1 MKKITI
7 WLFALF
13 AFTQVN
19 AQLWTINSCSN
30 LGTTTYGPMYSLS
43 TANSNNRTAVIYPAS
58 QLTTLNGQVLNSM
71 YFQRSTA
78 TGSMAGTPNFKI
90 YLKEVTATD
99 WGATAIDWTTE
110 TTGATLVYDSNP
122 ASAVGSDAGW
132 KSFPFATNFTY
143 TGTQNLAVFFEYS
156 NTTASSSISWN
167 YEYTAPCADTANSN
181 TTKYNNNTTGTL
193 SASLASTNYRRPLIG
208 FDFVVSCNAPN
219 SLVTSNLGTTSVD
232 VAWTEN
238 AVQPQNGYEY
248 YYSTS
253 NTAPLVATV
262 PTGTTATGIATVSL
276 TSLTPATTYYMWVR
290 GNCGT
295 SDKSI
300 WAGPMTFTT
309 LCVDVAAYVENFDTT
324 PTGTGNLPVCW
335 SKVGTS
341 NNVYVNTGS
350 NSPMSPANRLYMNIS
365 ATTTAYAVMPPVSN
379 LQANTHRLKFKTYCT
394 TANKV
399 LSVGYF
405 TTPGN
410 ESTYVELQPFQIPS
424 NSVAD
429 TQEFTVI
436 PNGVPAGVT
445 QLVFNLVAGASTTA
459 YIDDVKWEVN
469 SACVEPSALTAT
481 MITNNS
487 ATLGWTNGGSETVW
501 DIQYGLTGFSLGSGT
516 MVNGLTNNPYSVSG
530 LTSNTSYEFYV
541 RGVCT
546 GPVNSSWFGPFTF
559 KTQCDDLTSYI
570 ENFEPYA
577 TGSTNPL
584 PDCWSR
590 LGTGFTYIT
599 TGSVSPMSP
608 AKRLYLSASGT
619 TPTQACAV
627 LPGVSNLQANTHRL
641 KFKAYATSANE
652 FISVGYL
659 TDPSDITTFMQLTE
673 VFLPSTT
680 AATAQEFTIVP
691 TGVPAGVNHLAI
703 LNPGSPAG
711 TTVAYVDDVIWE
723 AIPACPE
730 PTSLTS
736 SNVTSNSAVLGWT
749 EMGTSTTWN
758 IEYGPVGYTQGTG
771 GTLVSGVTTNPYT
784 LSALTPS
791 TVYDYYVQ
799 ADCGGTAGTSVWIGP
814 HTFTTLC
821 TAFVAP
827 YLENFDG
834 LALVSPYTALP
845 LCWETQVGPDF
856 WDVTNDVTN
865 TGNTYSPDIGDH
877 TTTTSNYM
885 WIDASSNIT
894 ANEMVSPLID
904 ISGLTSPY
912 AGFWFLSENTNNTIN
927 HTIALD
933 VWDGATWL
941 NIATET
947 GNFTGWVEVA
957 AVVPSTVPS
966 TTKFRIYAIAN
977 PAGTTSD
984 YYFNDLGVDDF
995 FVMEAPTCLAPTS
1008 LIATNITANSVDL
1021 GWTENGSSTIW
1032 DIEWGTT
1039 GFTPTG
1045 TPTIVGTTTNP
1056 YSLTGLVADTSYSF
1070 YVRADCGSTNGQSI
1084 WSGPFNFTTLISC
1097 PAPTV
1102 LTATTITSTS
1112 AMLGWTENGSAST
1125 WNVEY
1130 GPVGFTQGSGGTL
1143 VSGTTTNPY
1152 ALTALTPATVYD
1164 FYVQAD
1170 CGGTAGMSTWTGPFT
1185 FTSQCVT
1192 FNAPYTEGF
1201 ENGGSIPTCWTM
1213 SGGENWQFSNAPGF
1227 NHIGNN
1233 GTITGNTATNNYF
1246 AWVDDSTPDFS
1257 DVTLSSPLINIST
1270 LTTPRLTFYEL
1281 SDNEGNQNSTL
1292 TVEVW
1297 DGAAW
1302 NNMAVYNS
1310 NTVGGWEKKTISLS
1324 SLTITGDIQV
1334 RFIYAGSTTGF
1345 YDDIA
1350 IDDVTIEES
1359 PSTPPV
1365 CAANIV
1371 ATPNATCGNEAT
1383 VISWDATA
1391 LADGYYLTI
1400 GTTSGGND
1408 VLDNVDIGAAPT
1420 YSHIGLVNTTYYYT
1434 VTPFNA
1440 SGPATGCTELSYMT
1454 VATGCYCPSV
1464 PTSNDNSGITNIQL
1478 GTTDFPNGDVTYFD
1492 HSATSVSFA
1501 QGANSNVQISFATG
1515 YTYNTYIYIDFN
1527 DNYIFEAS
1535 EIVYSGESLSTN
1547 PTVLDGSFLMPTTAV
1562 LGAHKM
1568 RLVTADVLTTADPC
1582 YSGSYGVTLDFTVNI
1597 TPLLSVNGFDT
1608 ASFVAYPNP
1617 VKDVLNLSYSS
1628 EISSVKVI
1636 NLLGQVVL
1644 SQKVENTSTQIDMA
1658 SLTAGTYIV
1667 NITIDDIVKSIKVI
1681 KQ

>member
-30 LGTTTYGPMYSLS
+30 LGTTTYGPMYSQA

-58 QLTTLNGQVLNSM
+58 QLSTLNGQTLNSM
-71 YFQRSTA
+71 YFQRSST
-78 TGSMAGTPNFKI
+78 TGTMAGTPNFKI

-99 WGATAIDWTTE
+99 WGATAIDWVAE

-122 ASAVGSDAGW
+122 ASAVGTDAGW
-132 KSFPFATNFTY
+132 KSFPFATNFIY
-143 TGTQNLAVFFEYS
+143 NGTQNLAVFFEYS
-156 NTTASSSISWN
+156 NTTTSSSISWN
-167 YEYTAPCADTANSN
+167 YEYTSPCADTSNNN

-193 SASLASTNYRRPLIG
+193 SASLASSNYRRPLIG

-219 SLVTSNLGTTSVD
+219 SLITSNLGTTSVD

-238 AVQPQNGYEY
+238 AIQPQNGYEY

-253 NTAPLVATV
+253 NTAPLPATV
-262 PTGTTATGIATVSL
+262 PTGTTATGITTASL
-276 TSLTPATTYYMWVR
+276 TSLMPATTYYMWVR
-290 GNCGT
+290 GNCGA

-300 WAGPMTFTT
+300 WAGPITFTT

-405 TTPGN
+405 TTPGD

-424 NSVAD
+424 TTVAD

-445 QLVFNLVAGASTTA
+445 QLVFNLVAGAFTTA

-487 ATLGWTNGGSETVW
+487 ATLGWTNGGPETVW
-501 DIQYGLTGFSLGSGT
+501 DIQYGLTGFSIGSGT
-516 MVNGLTNNPYSVSG
+516 MVNSVTANPHVLTGLTA
-530 LTSNTSYEFYV
+530 NTSYQFYV

-546 GPVNSSWFGPFTF
+546 GPTNSSWFGPFTF
-559 KTQCDDLTSYI
+559 KTQCDDLTEFS
-570 ENFEPYA
+570 ENFEAYA
-577 TGSTNPL
+577 TGSANPL
-584 PDCWSR
+584 PDCWNR

-608 AKRLYLSASGT
+608 AKRLYFSASGT

-641 KFKAYATSANE
+641 RFKAYATSANE
-652 FISVGYL
+652 FLSIGYL
-659 TDPSDITTFMQLTE
+659 TDPSDLTTFIQLTE
-673 VFLPSTT
+673 AFLPST
-680 AATAQEFTIVP
+680 AASTAQEFTIVP
-691 TGVPAGVNHLAI
+691 TGIPAGVKHLAI

-711 TTVAYVDDVIWE
+711 TTIAYVDDVIWE

-799 ADCGGTAGTSVWIGP
+799 ADCGGTAGASFWIGP

-912 AGFWFLSENTNNTIN
+912 AGFWFLSENTTNTIN

-933 VWDGATWL
+933 VWDGSTWL

-984 YYFNDLGVDDF
+984 YYYNDLGVDDF

-1045 TPTIVGTTTNP
+1045 TPTIAGVTTNP
-1056 YSLTGLVADTSYSF
+1056 YNLMGLAADTSYSF

-1084 WSGPFNFTTLISC
+1084 WAGPFSFTTLISC

-1102 LTATTITSTS
+1102 LTATTITSSS
-1112 AMLGWTENGSAST
+1112 ALLGWTDNGSATT

-1130 GPVGFTQGSGGTL
+1130 GPVGFTQGTGGTL

-1152 ALTALTPATVYD
+1152 ALTGLTPATTYD
-1164 FYVQAD
+1164 FYVQTD
-1170 CGGTAGMSTWTGPFT
+1170 CGTTNGLSTWSGPLT
-1185 FTSQCVT
+1185 FTSACVAFT
-1192 FNAPYTEGF
+1192 APYTEGF
-1201 ENGGSIPTCWTM
+1201 ENAGNLPNCWTNTGT
-1213 SGGENWQFSNAPGF
+1213 SDTWQFNNSGTG
-1227 NHIGNN
+1227 HIGNA
-1233 GTITGNTATNNYF
+1233 GTITGTTTTGNYF
-1246 AWVDDSTPDFS
+1246 AWVDDSGSTSP
-1257 DVTLSSPLINIST
+1257 DVTLTSPLIDVSSLT
-1270 LTTPRLTFYEL
+1270 LPRLTFFEL
-1281 SDNEGNQNSTL
+1281 SNNEGNLNAELNVS
-1292 TVEVW
+1292 VW

-1302 NNMAVYNS
+1302 NQMAMYNT
-1310 NTVGGWEKKTISLS
+1310 NTVGGWEKKTIDLS
-1324 SLTITGDIQV
+1324 TLTITGLIQIKFV
-1334 RFIYAGSTTGF
+1334 VTEQPSDF

-1350 IDDVTIEES
+1350 IDDVTIDES

-1365 CAANIV
+1365 CATNFV
-1371 ATPNATCGNEAT
+1371 ATPDTSCGNDAT
-1383 VISWDATA
+1383 VITWDTTA
-1391 LADGYYLTI
+1391 LADGYYMTM
-1400 GTTSGGND
+1400 GTTTGGND
-1408 VLDNVDIGAAPT
+1408 VLDNVNIGAAPN
-1420 YSHIGLVNTTYYYT
+1420 YSHIGAPNTTYYYT
-1434 VTPFNA
+1434 ITPFNA
-1440 SGPATGCTELSYMT
+1440 SGSATSCTEQSYMT

-1464 PTSNDNSGITNIQL
+1464 PTSNDNSGITNVQL

-1515 YTYNTYIYIDFN
+1515 YTYDTYIYIDFN

-1547 PTVLDGSFLMPTTAV
+1547 PTVLDASFLMPTTAV
-1562 LGAHKM
+1562 LGAHKV
-1568 RLVTADVLTTADPC
+1568 RLVTADVLTTPDPC

-1628 EISSVKVI
+1628 EIASVKVI
-1636 NLLGQVVL
+1636 NLLGQEVI
-1644 SQKVENTSTQIDMA
+1644 SRKVNNTTSQIDMTG
-1658 SLTAGTYIV
+1658 LTAGAYIV
-1667 NITIDDIVKSIKVI
+1667 NVTINDIVKSIKVI